1 MDKHLGNYRI
11 QWDLLPNRYIDQMD
25 ETDPKKH
32 MQIYPYNMVLLEYTE
47 SLPQIV
53 RSHNKTHSHIENL
66 HCKKN
71 VNTSLSLHGNN
82 PTKFGQEVLK
92 GITNFTYMK
101 GSYGFD
107 VATSMKYG
115 VVSSL
120 KWSKSISDLEG
131 LQRLLPH
138 FQRCSP

>member
-1 MDKHLGNYRI
+1 
-11 QWDLLPNRYIDQMD
+11 MD

-32 MQIYPYNMVLLEYTE
+32 MQIYPYNTVLSEYKE
-47 SLPQIV
+47 SLPQIA

-66 HCKKN
+66 HCKKLYILRL
-71 VNTSLSLHGNN
+71 VLPGNN
-82 PTKFGQEVLK
+82 PTKFGQQVLK
-92 GITNFTYMK
+92 AITNYTYMK

-107 VATSMKYG
+107 VATSMEYG

-120 KWSKSISDLEG
+120 NWAKPICDLEG